1 MVPVAELR
9 KGVVEHFAP
18 QASLWGERVWFGDNF
33 VSVLPVSLGGI
44 TKNVSMDSVGAIV
57 WTGVF
62 GGCSDSS
69 LHCGSLISLLEWFRF
84 LLVFARSV
92 VV

>member
-18 QASLWGERVWFGDNF
+18 QASLWGEGGDNF
-33 VSVLPVSLGGI
+33 VSVLPISLDGI
-44 TKNVSMDSVGAIV
+44 TKNVSMDSVGAIM